1 MLMYDVCGKK
11 ILCFDIEWYLKNYI
25 IYVKLNLMNNF
36 KVLMIL
42 SKIKYILNFFKI

>member
-1 MLMYDVCGKK
+1 MYVEKKFCVLILSDVKK
-11 ILCFDIEWYLKNYI
+11 IILFI
-25 IYVKLNLMNNF
+25 MNNF